1 MREVVS
7 QAHYTIGQ
15 TIELEPFV
23 RRILAP
29 NPSPMTYKGTN
40 TYLLGTREIAVID
53 PGPQSSSHLN
63 AILQAISPKQRV
75 THIFV
80 THSHLDHSPLAV
92 RLAEITKA
100 EIYAFG
106 SSFEG
111 QSAVMRSLVEQGYTG
126 GGEGADLEFRPHRK
140 ISDGDLISSD
150 DWQLGVL
157 ETPGHFSNHL
167 SFSWGDAVFTGD
179 HIMDWASSM
188 VSPPDGDLSDF
199 MASCQ
204 KLLKQKWRIFYPGHG
219 DPVHDPEKRTL
230 WLINHRKQREKQIID
245 ALEFGPESSTG
256 LAQRIYTETPT
267 ELLGAAARN
276 VFAHLID
283 LRERAVVESDMPF
296 GFHSQFRLI
305 KIEKS

>member
-1 MREVVS
+1 MREIMS
-7 QAHYTIGQ
+7 QAQNPSGQ
-15 TIELEPFV
+15 VEELEPCV

-29 NPSPMTYKGTN
+29 NASPMTYRGTN
-40 TYLLGTREIAVID
+40 TYLLGLNEIAIID
-53 PGPQSSSHLN
+53 PGPQNASHLT
-63 AILQAISPKQRV
+63 AILNGILEGQRI

-80 THSHLDHSPLAV
+80 THSHLDHSPLAAQ
-92 RLAEITKA
+92 LAEITKA

-111 QSAVMRSLVEQGYTG
+111 QSAVMKSLVEQGYEG
-126 GGEGADLEFRPHRK
+126 GGEGTDLAFRPHKKVR
-140 ISDGDLISSD
+140 DGDIISSD

-167 SFSWGDAVFTGD
+167 CFSWNDAVFTGD

-199 MASCQ
+199 MTSCQ
-204 KLLKQKWRIFYPGHG
+204 KLLKQDWRIFYPGHG
-219 DPVHDPEKRTL
+219 DPVLEPKRRTE

-245 ALEFGPESSTG
+245 ALEFGPQNPFS
-256 LAQRIYTETPT
+256 LAQRIYSETT
-267 ELLGAAARN
+267 KNLLGAAARN

-283 LRERAVVESDMPF
+283 LRERGIVENEMPF
-296 GFHSQFRLI
+296 GFEARFKLS
-305 KIEKS
+305 KV